1 LAKKIK
7 VEMVLVDLIKGEQ
20 RNPEFLAINPQGKV
34 PAIRCHNCPNIPD
47 CILYESQAIVEWLD
61 EQFPDSFPS
70 LYPSPRQFLDRLH
83 KLQAEYDTL
92 SASNDKLKTL
102 QAIRA
107 REEEK
112 FEGPLY
118 FFGGLFVVSCAALL
132 ATILIKR

>member
-1 LAKKIK
+1 MSAPVAAGQLTDLEAKYQAASRDYDAK
-7 VEMVLVDLIKGEQ
+7 VTAALTTADAGAAAAAVKSKQEMV
-20 RNPEFLAINPQGKV
+20 RLAEEMVSVTTQTMDTK
-34 PAIRCHNCPNIPD
+34 H
-47 CILYESQAIVEWLD
+47 
-61 EQFPDSFPS
+61 
-70 LYPSPRQFLDRLH
+70 RQFLDRLH